1 MTLLALLASQA
12 LAAEPVDPFTEPDEA
27 ELFRAEER
35 VVTVAT
41 RYAQT
46 VAQAPN
52 IVTVLTDREIRTRG
66 YRTLSDLQRS
76 MPGVYVTV
84 AQESRSLAWF
94 RGVTSPDNNK
104 FLLVIDGVPLYDG
117 VYTHAWIDSYVPLVD
132 VKQVEVIKGPGSAV
146 YGTNAFAGVVDVVT
160 YRADDL
166 QAVIDA
172 LSEAGYDIVTANLP
186 T

>member
-66 YRTLSDLQRS
+66 YRTLSDLLRS

-104 FLLVIDGVPLYDG
+104 FLLDRSDYVNPSTGPLLQ
-117 VYTHAWIDSYVPLVD
+117 WIRAGGGGTGIYA
-132 VKQVEVIKGPGSAV
+132 EFGGSSANPNDAFGAS
-146 YGTNAFAGVVDVVT
+146 GTFP
-160 YRADDL
+160 
-166 QAVIDA
+166 
-172 LSEAGYDIVTANLP
+172 SIVGEPHTM